1 MQITCSSL
9 RRWASKIK
17 LKIVLMVIIAC
28 VPSAARTADRVL
40 ATSPQR
46 MESLL
51 RDNAADDLERTAA
64 MPTSKVSLL

>member
-17 LKIVLMVIIAC
+17 FKIVLMVIIAC
-28 VPSAARTADRVL
+28 VLSAAGTAGLVL

-51 RDNAADDLERTAA
+51 RDKRGR
-64 MPTSKVSLL
+64 